1 MGITRR
7 YVEAEDF
14 VVTVWDGVV
23 TAHDWAI
30 AVKDQSTDPALLLA
44 GRRLTD
50 TRTVAGS
57 RLSPAEVTTVG
68 TSYDDLAIPSTG
80 VRLAIVTNEGWAVAQ
95 LVKKRMQ
102 TYGVSTQV
110 FDEVH
115 TACAWLGID
124 AAIALTTIGEL
135 RQELRS
141 IETRA

>member
-7 YVEAEDF
+7 YIEAEDF

-23 TAHDWAI
+23 TADDWAI
-30 AVKDQSTDPALLLA
+30 AVKDQSTDPALLRA
-44 GRRLTD
+44 RRRLTD

-57 RLSPAEVTTVG
+57 RLSPAEVATVG

-80 VRLAIVTNEGWAVAQ
+80 VRLAIVANEGWSVAQ
-95 LVKKRMQ
+95 IVKKRMQ

-110 FDEVH
+110 FDDVH
-115 TACAWLGID
+115 TACAWLGVD
-124 AAIALTTIGEL
+124 AAIALVTIGEL